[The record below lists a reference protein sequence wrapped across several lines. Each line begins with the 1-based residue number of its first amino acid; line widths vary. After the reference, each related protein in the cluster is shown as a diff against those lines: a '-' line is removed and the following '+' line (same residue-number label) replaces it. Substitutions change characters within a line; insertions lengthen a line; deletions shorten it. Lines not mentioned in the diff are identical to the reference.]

1 MKVRWVISLSLT
13 AFAVA
18 LAVVV
23 GERLT
28 SEAMA
33 VIVGV
38 IAGVAASIP
47 TSLIVVW
54 VATRNM
60 PERQAPVEARRDPG
74 VGPAPEPR
82 VVVVTAPQP
91 APQPTPNPYQLPYPA
106 ALAPPIGGPRQ
117 FTVIGG
123 TSLDESEA
131 EDLWPR

>member
-1 MKVRWVISLSLT
+1 MKVRWIISLSLT

-54 VATRNM
+54 VATRNL
-60 PERQAPVEARRDPG
+60 PERPTPVEARRDPG
-74 VGPAPEPR
+74 AGPAPEPR
-82 VVVVTAPQP
+82 VVVVAAPQA
-91 APQPTPNPYQLPYPA
+91 APQPTLNPYHLPH
-106 ALAPPIGGPRQ
+106 APPLAAPRQ

-123 TSLDESEA
+123 SSLDESDW
-131 EDLWPR
+131 EDIWPR